1 MEQSWWNSV
10 VEKWNSHGG
19 NSKVDS
25 ETVRWYSVVEQWNSH
40 GGTVWWKSGT
50 VMVEQW
56 NTNSG
61 TVWWNSGTVM
71 VEQCGGTV
79 EH

>member
-1 MEQSWWNSV
+1 M
-10 VEKWNSHGG
+10 VEKWNSDG
-19 NSKVDS
+19 
-25 ETVRWYSVVEQWNSH
+25 
-40 GGTVWWKSGT
+40 
-50 VMVEQW
+50 
-56 NTNSG
+56 G

>member
-1 MEQSWWNSV
+1 MKQWNSNGGTGEQPCWNSE
-10 VEKWNSHGG
+10 VEKWNSHG
-19 NSKVDS
+19 
-25 ETVRWYSVVEQWNSH
+25 
-40 GGTVWWKSGT
+40 
-50 VMVEQW
+50 
-56 NTNSG
+56 G

>member
-1 MEQSWWNSV
+1 M
-10 VEKWNSHGG
+10 EKW
-19 NSKVDS
+19 K
-25 ETVRWYSVVEQWNSH
+25 SVVEQWNSH

-50 VMVEQW
+50 VMVEQCGGTVEQSWW
-56 NTNSG
+56 NTVVEKWNSHAG
-61 TVWWNSGTVM
+61 LVWWNSRTVM